1 MEPNTIISETFKT
14 PFGKLTILVDKNQ
27 PTTVIGAGFGTTSDL
42 LDRVERTRPSFLL
55 SNGKL
60 SKVITA
66 AVENWL
72 DGNHQAF
79 VKIDVAQIGT
89 DFRQECWK
97 AMRQIKPGQTISYSE
112 LAKQTSSPAAVRAA
126 ATACAQNLIAP
137 LIPCHR
143 IIKTDGS
150 LGRYGYGEP
159 IKQQL
164 LVFEGVSF

>member
-1 MEPNTIISETFKT
+1 MQMTDAQRQNIQESNERVRDDIS
-14 PFGKLTILVDKNQ
+14 
-27 PTTVIGAGFGTTSDL
+27 L
-42 LDRVERTRPSFLL
+42 LRRAFAIPELL
-55 SNGKL
+55 
-60 SKVITA
+60 
-66 AVENWL
+66 
-72 DGNHQAF
+72 
-79 VKIDVAQIGT
+79 
-89 DFRQECWK
+89 
-97 AMRQIKPGQTISYSE
+97 
-112 LAKQTSSPAAVRAA
+112 PAAVRAA